1 VPNYLAES
9 YLPRARQ
16 PALPQVLRDAR
27 RAAET
32 LTEDG
37 TPVRHVRSTYLPD
50 DELCL
55 YVFEA
60 ESKEAVFEL
69 SARAA
74 VDFDRVVEA
83 VDDSVRSREGSRR

>member
-1 VPNYLAES
+1 
-9 YLPRARQ
+9 
-16 PALPQVLRDAR
+16 
-27 RAAET
+27 
-32 LTEDG
+32 
-37 TPVRHVRSTYLPD
+37 
-50 DELCL
+50 LCL